1 MRNSKYSCDAYSPLL
16 LNFQITTLCI
26 IVFLCREP
34 LRDAQGFCIPCQPG
48 QPGELV
54 GRIERG
60 HPVRKAVMKFSA
72 QS

>member
-1 MRNSKYSCDAYSPLL
+1 MKNIKDSYDAYSPLL
-16 LNFQITTLCI
+16 FEYLSHNMI
-26 IVFLCREP
+26 ILFLCREP

-60 HPVRKAVMKFSA
+60 HPVRKG
-72 QS
+72 